1 MNHGSFDKDKKES
14 GKEDAIPSRNRFL
27 PGNQFPRRN
36 GFPRFL
42 LRQGHWIN
50 ESKMSNDHQNA
61 TLFTYDTTCEIVS
74 IIITHLDMGK
84 TLKRNRFLARNRFL
98 WRNRFLERNQFHLW
112 VIPFIKGTDSSRNL
126 KNTQRNRNHNSSE
139 SDSSQ
144 HYSGSGRN
152 LSKLRA
158 NFPAGRYSTQV
169 NTRLRDPASWL
180 PLPVGPSS
188 RPFTF

>member
-98 WRNRFLERNQFHLW
+98 WRNRFLERNQFHL
-112 VIPFIKGTDSSRNL
+112 
-126 KNTQRNRNHNSSE
+126 
-139 SDSSQ
+139 
-144 HYSGSGRN
+144 
-152 LSKLRA
+152 
-158 NFPAGRYSTQV
+158 
-169 NTRLRDPASWL
+169 
-180 PLPVGPSS
+180 
-188 RPFTF
+188 